1 MPAYELGPLH
11 LLAYHGNWYLLALN
25 AAKGRVESFA
35 LSRFRRIE
43 GLGRTFDRPQDFDAR
58 AHARQAFGI
67 AGGEKPMKIRLLF
80 EPKLAV
86 YISERQWHPSQTL
99 KKRPDGRVEL
109 RMETTGRKELVRWV
123 LSWMPDVRVLA
134 PKSKVPA
141 AVMVIHTFGEYLV
154 DFHPPLHALV
164 ADGLFDP
171 QGGFHPLPEE
181 IVLWPL
187 EEMFRRRV
195 IAFLVDQELLPR
207 DRAEMLLS
215 WQHSGFSL
223 HRSRRVGHEE
233 REDLEQI
240 DRYIL
245 RNPFSTAKMHFEPG
259 AGSVLYRSRMNKKQ
273 GGNFAALSPTDFI
286 AAVTQ
291 HIPDKGFQLVRYYGW
306 YSHKARGVRA
316 KTGAAQAED
325 SAQGHEPDRAPTSA
339 QWRRLI
345 AKIWEADPL
354 TCPDC
359 GAEMR
364 ILAFI
369 EEDRVIGRIL
379 RHLGLLPDASR
390 GPPLQEPVYEPIYN
404 DLPAVEEE
412 DVVYQP
418 F

>member
-1 MPAYELGPLH
+1 
-11 LLAYHGNWYLLALN
+11 
-25 AAKGRVESFA
+25 
-35 LSRFRRIE
+35 
-43 GLGRTFDRPQDFDAR
+43 
-58 AHARQAFGI
+58 
-67 AGGEKPMKIRLLF
+67 
-80 EPKLAV
+80 
-86 YISERQWHPSQTL
+86 
-99 KKRPDGRVEL
+99 
-109 RMETTGRKELVRWV
+109 
-123 LSWMPDVRVLA
+123 
-134 PKSKVPA
+134 
-141 AVMVIHTFGEYLV
+141 
-154 DFHPPLHALV
+154 
-164 ADGLFDP
+164 
-171 QGGFHPLPEE
+171 LPEE

-195 IAFLVDQELLPR
+195 IAFLEDQELLPR

-240 DRYIL
+240 ARYIL
-245 RNPFSTAKMHFEPG
+245 PNPFSTAKMPFEPG

-345 AKIWEADPL
+345 AKIGEADPL
-354 TCPDC
+354 TCP
-359 GAEMR
+359 R
-364 ILAFI
+364 L
-369 EEDRVIGRIL
+369 RGRIEDSGLHRGGPRHRKNSQASGPTPRRLARSAAPGARL
-379 RHLGLLPDASR
+379 RADLQRLVRRGRGRRCLPALLSAQRAFGDGPFLLPGARPGHPEAQNAPRTSER
-390 GPPLQEPVYEPIYN
+390 SPKRR
-404 DLPAVEEE
+404 
-412 DVVYQP
+412 
-418 F
+418 